1 MAVSR
6 LFIPLLNLRLAK
18 HVLINY
24 INSHMPSPNKIRV
37 RIQPQNELLVIEY
50 FTYTHNGQ
58 VYLAGAI
65 IDSQSK
71 CCHLTLCLHLM
82 EPNFSIKRYSYL

>member
-1 MAVSR
+1 MAVSH

-37 RIQPQNELLVIEY
+37 RIQHQNELLVIEY
-50 FTYTHNGQ
+50 FTYTHSIFW
-58 VYLAGAI
+58 GAI
-65 IDSQSK
+65 FANQSK

-82 EPNFSIKRYSYL
+82 EPNFSIQRYCYL